1 MGLSLSAV
9 QCMCE
14 RAAQSETRKILL
26 LLIADWQTVRFISK
40 QIEAVDIGW

>member
-1 MGLSLSAV
+1 MGCCWYEV
-9 QCMCE
+9 E
-14 RAAQSETRKILL
+14 ILL

>member
-1 MGLSLSAV
+1 
-9 QCMCE
+9 MCE